1 MTDGQRFTN
10 AAYIEP
16 GWVLVLPAGVTPPV
30 ADAGATSEP
39 AAVHV
44 VEQGETLW
52 SIAGEELGA
61 PTRWP
66 EIWELN
72 RGDDMGDGRV
82 LVEPDLIMPGWELE
96 LPTSNA
102 AGIAAAVT
110 APPIAT
116 PPVPPSATTPAAPTT
131 AASTYAARTAT
142 RRRAHRGRD
151 HGRPAGTSRT
161 TTDERPARS
170 GCVGCTGG
178 HDPAVVARR
187 RRLAATRG

>member
-1 MTDGQRFTN
+1 MYEIAQRLAGADRGQTVAVAEQILDLNLGTVMTDGQRFTN

-16 GWVLVLPAGVTPPV
+16 GWVLVLPVGVTPPAV
-30 ADAGATSEP
+30 DVRPPSEP

-44 VEQGETLW
+44 VEHGETLW

-102 AGIAAAVT
+102 TGVAAAVT

-116 PPVPPSATTPAAPTT
+116 PPVAHAIGHVHPQL
-131 AASTYAARTAT
+131 
-142 RRRAHRGRD
+142 RR
-151 HGRPAGTSRT
+151 P
-161 TTDERPARS
+161 
-170 GCVGCTGG
+170 
-178 HDPAVVARR
+178 RR
-187 RRLAATRG
+187 RRRHSHRRPTSRSPRP